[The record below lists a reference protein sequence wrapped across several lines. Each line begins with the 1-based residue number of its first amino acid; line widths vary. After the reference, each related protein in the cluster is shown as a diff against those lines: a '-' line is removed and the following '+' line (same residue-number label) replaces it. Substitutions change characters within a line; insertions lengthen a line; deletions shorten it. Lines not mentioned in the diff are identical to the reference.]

1 MNNIV
6 METRIRLARNLRKYP
21 FPCRMSTEQ
30 KTEAA
35 NVIID
40 SIKNCNS
47 PLAEELE
54 VIWIKDLT
62 DPERISLVEKHL
74 ASPEFVSE
82 VEGRAIIL
90 SKDRTMSIMLNEE
103 DHIRLQILRKGDNLS
118 EAYDIADKLDT
129 LLDENLEFAFD
140 EKLGYLT
147 QCPTNLGTG
156 MRASVML
163 HLPALK
169 AGKAIGRIAGNLQKL
184 GLTIRGIYGE
194 GTEPKGAV
202 YQLSNQVTLGIS
214 EESAIENLK
223 NIAGQLESQ
232 ELRAQERMIK
242 SIETQDKLCRSLGI
256 LRSARLMSCSE
267 ATKLLSDVRFGI
279 NAGIIDDVDIS
290 TIDNLLE
297 RVQPASIMVEE
308 DRNLNPAERDVL
320 RAEIIKKTLSIK

>member
-6 METRIRLARNLRKYP
+6 IETRIRLARNLKKYP
-21 FPCRMSTEQ
+21 FPGRLNTQQ
-30 KTEAA
+30 KTEVAR
-35 NVIID
+35 VIID
-40 SIKNCNS
+40 AIKNSNS
-47 PLAEELE
+47 PLANDLE
-54 VIWIKDLT
+54 VIWIKDLNE
-62 DPERISLVEKHL
+62 PERISLVEKHL

-82 VEGRAIIL
+82 SDGRAIVL

-103 DHIRLQILRKGDNLS
+103 DHIRLQILMKGDNFS

-140 EKLGYLT
+140 ENLGYLT

-184 GLTIRGIYGE
+184 GLTIRGLYGE

-214 EESAIENLK
+214 EQSAIENLK
-223 NIAGQLESQ
+223 NIAEQLETQ
-232 ELRAQERMIK
+232 ELAAQKRMAK
-242 SIETQDKLCRSLGI
+242 SIEVQDKLCRSLGI
-256 LRSARLMSCSE
+256 IKTAKLISCEE
-267 ATKLLSDVRFGI
+267 AMELFSNVRFGI
-279 NAGIIDDVDIS
+279 NSGVIDGVEIS
-290 TIDNLLE
+290 LIDELIE
-297 RVQPASIMVEE
+297 KIQPATMMVNKGEQIS
-308 DRNLNPAERDVL
+308 PQERDIL
-320 RAEIIKKTLSIK
+320 RAKIIQNYL